1 MSEELTKLQVQ
12 ATEVKRDKDGMW
24 LHPGL
29 PWEEVGEDVAQC
41 MARLGYEPLLQSL
54 ESDAPTEIQ
63 ERYFES
69 NDPNC
74 SYWIPTTPTGE
85 GWFLAA
91 IFDTEDGPV
100 ALWIRPK
107 SAA

>member
-54 ESDAPTEIQ
+54 ESD
-63 ERYFES
+63 
-69 NDPNC
+69 